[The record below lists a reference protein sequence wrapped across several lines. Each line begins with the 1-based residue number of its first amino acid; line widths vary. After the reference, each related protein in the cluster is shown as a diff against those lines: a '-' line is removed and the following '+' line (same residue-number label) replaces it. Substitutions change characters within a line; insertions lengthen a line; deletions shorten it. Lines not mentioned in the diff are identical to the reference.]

1 MLSKSDQQL
10 LANLNKSVNLLT
22 TEIKN
27 LIKQFNK

>member
-27 LIKQFNK
+27 LIKQLNK